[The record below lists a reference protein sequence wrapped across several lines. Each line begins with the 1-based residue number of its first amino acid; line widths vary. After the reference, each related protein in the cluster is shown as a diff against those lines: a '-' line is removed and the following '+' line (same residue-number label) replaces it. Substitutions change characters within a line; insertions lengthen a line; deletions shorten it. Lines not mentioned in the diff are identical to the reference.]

1 MTQNAPTTLFGKRN
15 EPHTVI
21 IAKGDRIRHFTL
33 RPWAGIGCFAVMIV
47 MAASLLGTTGYL
59 FIRDDLATA
68 SLARQARLQQ
78 AYEDRISALRAQVD
92 RITSRQLLDQQ
103 VMEDKVGELLQR
115 QTQLQAL
122 QERMGM
128 LPAGATDKDAHALP
142 GMDARGAAY
151 DDAALNSTTSNEPA
165 ATTSRADQADR
176 LFGSLTRS
184 LRGVEDDQMARI
196 DDMTSRAY
204 RSADTISTALRSAGL
219 PVEDVSSDDQEAM
232 GGPLVPIDKSQLFAA
247 KARELDG
254 ALDALDS
261 MKTAVRKLPLANP
274 SPGRA
279 ISSPFG
285 VRSDPLLG
293 TPALHTGLD
302 FRAPAGSDARATGA
316 GIVTRSGGAGGYGQM
331 VEIDHGNGIATRYAH
346 LSRILVA
353 EGQRVAAGD
362 VVGEVGSTG
371 RSTGP
376 HLHYEVRRSGEPTNP
391 MTYIRLGSSIA
402 SYL

>member
-1 MTQNAPTTLFGKRN
+1 MTQTAPTTLFGKRN

-21 IAKGDRIRHFTL
+21 IARGDRIRHFTL
-33 RPWAGIGCFAVMIV
+33 RPWVGFAGAAV
-47 MAASLLGTTGYL
+47 AAAMVATLLGTTAYL
-59 FIRDDLATA
+59 VIRDDLATA

-103 VMEDKVGELLQR
+103 VMENKVGELLER

-122 QERMGM
+122 QERMGI
-128 LPAGATDKDAHALP
+128 LPPTSAAEVSLP
-142 GMDARGAAY
+142 RLDSHGAA
-151 DDAALNSTTSNEPA
+151 DTDGAAMDSTPSREPD

-184 LRGVEDDQMARI
+184 LRGVEDDQMARL

-204 RSADTISTALRSAGL
+204 RSADAISSALRDAGL
-219 PVEDVSSDDQEAM
+219 PLAAANTGDEQEAM
-232 GGPLVPIDKSQLFAA
+232 GGPLVPIDKNQLFAA
-247 KARELDG
+247 KAKELDG
-254 ALDALDS
+254 ALDVLDD
-261 MKTAVRKLPLANP
+261 MKTNARKLPLANP
-274 SPGRA
+274 APGRA
-279 ISSPFG
+279 ISSSFG
-285 VRSDPLLG
+285 VRPDPLLG

-316 GIVTRSGGAGGYGQM
+316 GLVTRSGWAGGYGQM
-331 VEIDHGNGIATRYAH
+331 VEIDHGNGVATRYAH